1 VSPFHAHPEG
11 TEVVVWVVPG
21 ASRTEVAGLH
31 DGALRVRVAAPPEGG
46 KANKAVVRLISAKT
60 GGRVRLLS
68 GTASRRKRL
77 LIEGKT
83 PREAAG
89 SLLSGAG
96 S

>member
-1 VSPFHAHPEG
+1 MPPFRAHPEG
-11 TEVVVWVVPG
+11 TEVTVWVVPG

-46 KANKAVVRLISAKT
+46 KANKAVVRMIAEKT
-60 GGRVRLLS
+60 GVRVRLMS

-77 LIEGKT
+77 LIEGLT
-83 PREAAG
+83 PREAAK
-89 SLLSGAG
+89 SLLSSAG